1 MSSDNREPS
10 KIGGD
15 AKYYQGV
22 AKETAGKVLGNEQMQ
37 AEGTAKKMEG
47 KYESD
52 AAKGNTQNQKHQVI
66 GGAKETLGNAIGN
79 EQLQAEGRELS
90 LQYTGLATFKPFFDR
105 MEGVLIPPG
114 SSSAFTGICTGVL
127 QASTLVTPLELI
139 KVRQQ
144 TDLNKQRYRSMSST
158 IVHIVKD
165 EGVLALYKGLL
176 PTIFRQSWGLA
187 FTGYIS
193 FKDLFSSLNNGQ
205 NTPLQHALSGFLANI
220 LVGIFNSPPDV
231 VKTRMQDQNA
241 GYRNSFE
248 CVKSMLKNEGVKS
261 FFKGATLRCVR
272 IAPGGAIQFS
282 TYEYL
287 NKLIGDYME

>member
-1 MSSDNREPS
+1 M
-10 KIGGD
+10 
-15 AKYYQGV
+15 
-22 AKETAGKVLGNEQMQ
+22 
-37 AEGTAKKMEG
+37 
-47 KYESD
+47 
-52 AAKGNTQNQKHQVI
+52 
-66 GGAKETLGNAIGN
+66 
-79 EQLQAEGRELS
+79 
-90 LQYTGLATFKPFFDR
+90 FKPIFDR

-114 SSSAFTGICTGVL
+114 SSAAFTGICTGIL

-144 TDLNKQRYRSMSST
+144 TDLNRKRYHSMTST
-158 IVHIVKD
+158 IVHIVKE

-187 FTGYIS
+187 VKFTGYTT

-205 NTPLQHALSGFLANI
+205 NTPFQHALSGFLANI

-231 VKTRMQDQNA
+231 VKTRMQDQNV

-248 CVKSMLKNEGVKS
+248 CVKSMLKNEGLKS

-287 NKLIGDYME
+287 NKLIGDYMK